1 MRRDNPTPSTTLD
14 TSWPQLETHARAFC
28 VDFSYYPGGYYQP
41 AAAGPLLPQP
51 IAQTCLLAHH
61 IPVRVPHAQVK
72 VLIHNPDTPHD
83 LAAFSE
89 RTYTGKSSDSN
100 NNSSSVNNDIGNISN
115 KNSGSVRGNSASKY
129 SETDVSVITSS
140 NSKKRT
146 STDNSKSKNVSGKK
160 SAESRVE
167 LKNRDV
173 EKACKR
179 KYEKRKAKV
188 TKTEVEVKEEK
199 EVKREEPE
207 VPDHGWRWIGEPEV
221 KKIPSVNADMP
232 PVERRCYSAIRHIDG
247 DVIFSRDCVLLRSGS
262 RKSDV
267 PYVAKVAAF
276 WEHPE
281 SGEMMMS
288 LLWYYQPEHT
298 EAGRQAH
305 DLESEVF
312 ASRHWD
318 ENSVACIDDKCYVL
332 TYDQYCRYQ
341 GEMRRHENNALPR
354 SKVVPILEMF
364 EGSQYNR
371 ELPDHDVDPENVFM
385 CRKVYDFRQ
394 KRILK
399 NPS

>member
-1 MRRDNPTPSTTLD
+1 MNSLVFLFFCTHTLLFFRPFIVWRGTSTILYQIRDSNWTWMLPSRFPHRVVLWLFHGT
-14 TSWPQLETHARAFC
+14 QIVAG
-28 VDFSYYPGGYYQP
+28 YYPGGYYQP

-146 STDNSKSKNVSGKK
+146 FTDNNKSKNVSGKK

-221 KKIPSVNADMP
+221 KKIPSVVCVHDEWKEESVGPFHLTCYLNG
-232 PVERRCYSAIRHIDG
+232 VGERFTLHCSHG
-247 DVIFSRDCVLLRSGS
+247 VSFEVCGSG
-262 RKSDV
+262 
-267 PYVAKVAAF
+267 
-276 WEHPE
+276 
-281 SGEMMMS
+281 
-288 LLWYYQPEHT
+288 
-298 EAGRQAH
+298 
-305 DLESEVF
+305 
-312 ASRHWD
+312 
-318 ENSVACIDDKCYVL
+318 
-332 TYDQYCRYQ
+332 
-341 GEMRRHENNALPR
+341 
-354 SKVVPILEMF
+354 
-364 EGSQYNR
+364 
-371 ELPDHDVDPENVFM
+371 
-385 CRKVYDFRQ
+385 
-394 KRILK
+394 
-399 NPS
+399 